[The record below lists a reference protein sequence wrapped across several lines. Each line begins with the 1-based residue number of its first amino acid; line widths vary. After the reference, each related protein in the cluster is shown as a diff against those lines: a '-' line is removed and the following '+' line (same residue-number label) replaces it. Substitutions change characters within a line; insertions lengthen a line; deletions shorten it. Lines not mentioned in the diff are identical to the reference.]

1 VPDLTRPEAST
12 IVLGVML
19 AAIALVTVV
28 TAIASSERRRRR
40 ESASLTAIDFVR
52 TSFASRLARGEPMD
66 ELLLQVAEALRDS
79 FGLDSAEIWLSL
91 GGLIRRAVS
100 DPPGEASQ
108 VTLTQAEESIAA
120 NARVSGRA
128 WVKVWLPALLDGR
141 PERGM
146 RIAPAGVSG
155 KLLGLIV
162 IERAH
167 RAEQLAEEAD
177 ATLEELARE
186 VAVGLN
192 KQRLDAALQESLDRL
207 QLQAREL
214 QESRARIVA
223 AADAERQRIE
233 RDLHDGAQQYLV
245 AVAVK
250 ARLIQQLSERDPAR
264 SQELIDQLATD
275 IGSAL
280 EELRTLA
287 HGIYP
292 PLLSTGGLAEALPVA
307 CRRASLPAEFEAEVL
322 RRYSRE
328 LEAAVYFC
336 CIEALQNAGKYAGAG
351 ATARVRLWE
360 EAGGLLFEVVD
371 DGAGFDAGT
380 AGQGAGITNMSDR
393 IGAVG
398 GRLHVESKPGRGTRV
413 TGLVPLME
421 DGT

>member
-1 VPDLTRPEAST
+1 
-12 IVLGVML
+12 VLGAML
-19 AAIALVTVV
+19 AAIVLVTVV
-28 TAIASSERRRRR
+28 TAVVSSERHRRR
-40 ESASLTAIDFVR
+40 ESASLNAIDFVR
-52 TSFASRLARGEPMD
+52 TSFASRLARGEPME
-66 ELLLQVAEALRDS
+66 ELLLQVVEALRDS
-79 FGLDSAEIWLSL
+79 FRLDSAEIWLCAS
-91 GGLIRRAVS
+91 GVIRRAVS
-100 DPPGEASQ
+100 DPAGEPRQ

-155 KLLGLIV
+155 QLLALIV
-162 IERAH
+162 IDRAH
-167 RAEQLAEEAD
+167 RADQLSEEAD

-192 KQRLDAALQESLDRL
+192 KQRLDSALQESLDRL
-207 QLQAREL
+207 KLQAREL
-214 QESRARIVA
+214 QQSRARIVA

-250 ARLIQQLSERDPAR
+250 ARLIQQLEERDPAR
-264 SQELIDQLATD
+264 SQELVGQLAAD
-275 IGSAL
+275 VGSAL

-292 PLLSTGGLAEALPVA
+292 PLLSIGGLAEALPAA
-307 CRRASLPAEFEAEVL
+307 CRRASLSAEFEADGL

-336 CIEALQNAGKYAGAG
+336 CVEALQNAGKHAGTG
-351 ATARVRLWE
+351 ASARVRVWE
-360 EAGGLLFEVVD
+360 EAGGLGFEVKD

-380 AGQGAGITNMSDR
+380 TGQGAGITNMSDR
-393 IGAVG
+393 LGAVG
-398 GRLHVESKPGRGTRV
+398 GSLHVESEAGRGTRV
-413 TGLVPLME
+413 TGLVPLTD